1 VPADRLTALDSSF
14 LHLEDAASHMHVASV
29 TTFEGPPPSYEEFL
43 GHIEARLSLVPRYRQ
58 KLRFVPL
65 NQGRPVWVDDPH
77 FNLEYHVRATALP
90 PPGSEEQLKRLASRI
105 FSQQLD
111 RTKPLWEIWLV
122 HGLERGED
130 SASSG
135 TRFALCSKTHHA
147 VIDGVAGVDITA
159 VLFDTAREPET
170 QPASGGTWIPRP
182 EPTSVQLLAEALV
195 ERVTQPA
202 EILRS
207 ARATVRAPRQ
217 LARRGIDTLAA
228 VGALARTGLA
238 APPTPLNVAIGPHRR
253 YDWVRTDL
261 NELKAIKDRLGG
273 TVNDVVLA
281 VVTGALR
288 RFLEHRGDDVS
299 ERTLRAMIPV
309 SVRREEEYGQAG
321 NRVTAMMAPLPV
333 YESDP
338 VERLNLVREDLAHLK
353 ESGQA
358 VGAQVLTQLSG
369 LAPPTVMAQASRLQS
384 RQRFFNLVVT
394 NVPGPQI
401 PLYVLGRELLDL
413 FPMAPLARRQAL
425 CVAVMSYNGKMN
437 FGLLGDFDAMPDLRV
452 FADGITESLAELRA
466 AAGVRRRRAPRRP
479 AAAPRT
485 AAASPSASNGSSGE

>member
-1 VPADRLTALDSSF
+1 
-14 LHLEDAASHMHVASV
+14 
-29 TTFEGPPPSYEEFL
+29 
-43 GHIEARLSLVPRYRQ
+43 
-58 KLRFVPL
+58 
-65 NQGRPVWVDDPH
+65 
-77 FNLEYHVRATALP
+77 
-90 PPGSEEQLKRLASRI
+90 
-105 FSQQLD
+105 
-111 RTKPLWEIWLV
+111 
-122 HGLERGED
+122 
-130 SASSG
+130 
-135 TRFALCSKTHHA
+135 
-147 VIDGVAGVDITA
+147 
-159 VLFDTAREPET
+159 
-170 QPASGGTWIPRP
+170 
-182 EPTSVQLLAEALV
+182 VQLLAEALV

-217 LARRGIDTLAA
+217 LARRGIDALAA

-281 VVTGALR
+281 VVTSALR

-321 NRVTAMMAPLPV
+321 NRVAAMMAPLPV

-369 LAPPTVMAQASRLQS
+369 LAPPTVMAQAARLQS